1 MTGDRIE
8 LFGTMRHRTKVS
20 VDDNNNFNYCFTQS
34 YFCNLFKV
42 RFFSK
47 VNHHNIAFV
56 GAKIICFFFIH
67 PNGLCL
73 LWISRSIKKNKA
85 D

>member
-42 RFFSK
+42 INFLAISIVWRGIGIELRSGIVRVVK
-47 VNHHNIAFV
+47 VN
-56 GAKIICFFFIH
+56 KILLLFITV
-67 PNGLCL
+67 
-73 LWISRSIKKNKA
+73 I
-85 D
+85 